1 MSKSNIKGEVMA
13 HILIIEDDKDIA
25 NLLELTLKHNYEVTI
40 AHDGKE
46 GYAYIKDN
54 TFDLIILDLM
64 MPYINGETLL
74 SEIKEHTSSK
84 VIIITAKHELEH
96 KVNLLTLGADDY
108 ITKPFYQEEVLARV
122 MVQLRSVVKGSSL
135 LTHRALKLDTEKRE
149 VTLNDKAIQ
158 LTNSEFDILTVL
170 IKHPEVPLSKQKIFN
185 ALGNGT
191 YVGDDNTVSV
201 HVSNIRK
208 KFSQITD
215 DPYIKTVWGIGFML
229 V

>member
-1 MSKSNIKGEVMA
+1 MSKTYLKGEVMA
-13 HILIIEDDKDIA
+13 HILIIEDDRDIA
-25 NLLELTLKHNYEVTI
+25 DLLALTLSGHYDVTL

-46 GYAYIKDN
+46 GYMYIKEQA
-54 TFDLIILDLM
+54 FDLILLDLM
-64 MPYINGETLL
+64 MPYMNGETLL
-74 SEIKEHTSSK
+74 GEIKHHTNTK
-84 VIIITAKHELEH
+84 VIIITAKLELEH

-122 MVQLRSVVKGSSL
+122 MVQLRNIEKGSSL
-135 LTHRALKLDTEKRE
+135 ITHRALKLDTEKRE
-149 VTLNDKAIQ
+149 VTLNDKGIQ
-158 LTNSEFDILTVL
+158 LTNSEFDILTIL
-170 IKHPEVPLSKQKIFN
+170 MKHPEVPLSKQKIFN

-215 DPYIKTVWGIGFML
+215 EPYIKTVWGIGFML
-229 V
+229 I

>member
-13 HILIIEDDKDIA
+13 HILIIEDDRDIA
-25 NLLELTLKHNYEVTI
+25 DLLALTLRNHYDVTV

-46 GYAYIKDN
+46 GYTYIKEQ
-54 TFDLIILDLM
+54 TFDLILLDLM
-64 MPYINGETLL
+64 MPYMNGETLL
-74 SEIKEHTSSK
+74 GEIRRHTNTK

-122 MVQLRSVVKGSSL
+122 MVQLRNVEEMNHVHI
-135 LTHRALKLDTEKRE
+135 HRGLKLDEEKRE
-149 VTLNDKAIQ
+149 VNLNNQNVQ
-158 LTNSEFDILTVL
+158 LTNSEFDILSVL
-170 IKHPEVPLSKQKIFN
+170 MKNPEVPLSKQKIYN
-185 ALGNGT
+185 ALRNGT
-191 YVGDDNTVSV
+191 YVGDDNTISV

-208 KFSQITD
+208 KFGQITD
-215 DPYIKTVWGIGFML
+215 ESYIKTVWGIGFML

>member
-1 MSKSNIKGEVMA
+1 MA

-25 NLLELTLKHNYEVTI
+25 HLLALTLKPGYEVTI

-46 GYAYIKDN
+46 GYAYIKEQS
-54 TFDLIILDLM
+54 FDLILLDLM

-74 SEIKEHTSSK
+74 SEIKQHTNSK
-84 VIIITAKHELEH
+84 VIIITAKNELEH

-122 MVQLRSVVKGSSL
+122 MVQLRNVAQTSKVI
-135 LTHRALKLDTEKRE
+135 THRALNLHEEKRE
-149 VTLNDKAIQ
+149 VTLNQQIVQ

-170 IKHPEVPLSKQKIFN
+170 IKHPEVPLSKQKIYN
-185 ALGNGT
+185 ALGHGT
-191 YVGDDNTVSV
+191 YVGDDNTISV

-208 KFSQITD
+208 KLSQITAE
-215 DPYIKTVWGIGFML
+215 PYIKTVWGIGFML
-229 V
+229 I

>member
-25 NLLELTLKHNYEVTI
+25 NLLQLTLKHKYEVTI

-54 TFDLIILDLM
+54 TFDLILLDLM

-74 SEIKEHTSSK
+74 GEIKAHTSSK

-122 MVQLRSVVKGSSL
+122 MVQLRNVEEMNNVHI
-135 LTHRALKLDTEKRE
+135 HRGLKLDEEKRE
-149 VTLNDKAIQ
+149 VNLNNQIVQ
-158 LTNSEFDILTVL
+158 LTNSEFDILSVL
-170 IKHPEVPLSKQKIFN
+170 MKNPEVPLSKQKIYN
-185 ALGNGT
+185 ALRNGT
-191 YVGDDNTVSV
+191 YVGDDNTISV

-208 KFSQITD
+208 KFNQITD
-215 DPYIKTVWGIGFML
+215 ESYIKTVWGIGFML
-229 V
+229 E